1 MKKDLDSLRGH
12 LDLPNTLEKLS
23 DLNREI
29 ESSGFWDNPE
39 KAAVV
44 LKEKGALDNIV
55 QLCDGIQKHLDDIEV
70 MIALCREEEDLSMQ
84 DEIAT
89 GLQELRE
96 RLDKAGISALLSGE
110 HDRTNAIV
118 AIHPG
123 AGGTESQDWASMLLR
138 MYLRWAERDG
148 YSAEVVDLLPGDEA
162 GIKSATFI
170 VNGEFAY
177 GYLKCEMGVHRLV
190 RISPYDA
197 AKRRHTSFA
206 SVHVSPDI
214 EEEIDIVIDEKDL
227 KVDTYRASGAGGQH
241 INKTESAIRITHIPS
256 GNVVQCQSERSQH
269 KNRASAMKLLKAK
282 LYEQQVREQSDK
294 IDKIAGEKKEIG
306 FGSQIR
312 SYVMQ
317 PYQMVKD
324 QRTGLEMGNVE
335 AVLDGD
341 IDYFIEGYLSATAK
355 K

>member
-1 MKKDLDSLRGH
+1 
-12 LDLPNTLEKLS
+12 
-23 DLNREI
+23 
-29 ESSGFWDNPE
+29 
-39 KAAVV
+39 
-44 LKEKGALDNIV
+44 
-55 QLCDGIQKHLDDIEV
+55 
-70 MIALCREEEDLSMQ
+70 MQ